1 MELIAK
7 GTQGSTRASRA
18 TSDLN
23 IEEQITLCFQ
33 KFTTYLQT
41 LLDVSVPDKFW
52 ARRAWPE
59 WLLLSEICFAFLI
72 EIDES
77 VRRVSFNELIEIQFS
92 PHSLREDE
100 KKIKGRIPNSLPDF

>member
-33 KFTTYLQT
+33 KITTYLQT
-41 LLDVSVPDKFW
+41 LLDVSVPDKFC
-52 ARRAWPE
+52 ARFSWPE
-59 WLLLSEICFAFLI
+59 WLLLSETCFYFLI
-72 EIDES
+72 EIDEN
-77 VRRVSFNELIEIQFS
+77 VRRVSSERISILSGFIQ
-92 PHSLREDE
+92 
-100 KKIKGRIPNSLPDF
+100 